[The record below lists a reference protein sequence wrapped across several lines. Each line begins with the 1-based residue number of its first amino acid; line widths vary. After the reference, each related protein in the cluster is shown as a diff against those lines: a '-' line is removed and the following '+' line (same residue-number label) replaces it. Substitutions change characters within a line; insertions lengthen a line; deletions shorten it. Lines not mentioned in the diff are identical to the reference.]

1 MKRFIV
7 FLFMAALLFPAIEA
21 SAQSMQVSQEQIKSQ
36 KKAVR
41 KAQREQRQKV
51 RQEKAEAAFQVAVQA
66 LKDKDWAMQ
75 ASTVFTNN
83 GTAIPVSDNTNFIL
97 FKNNT
102 VYLQLAFSNMGGPNG
117 LGGITLQGFPS
128 NVQFNTD
135 KNGNIT
141 YSFVVMGSV
150 LNAQVVIYMNNG
162 SNYANASVYSL
173 MSTSS
178 LTFTGAILPSGQANI
193 FQSGFTY

>member
-7 FLFMAALLFPAIEA
+7 FLFMAALLFPAMEA

-41 KAQREQRQKV
+41 QAQREQRRKM

-150 LNAQVVIYMNNG
+150 LNAQVIIYMNNG

-178 LTFTGAILPSGQANI
+178 LTFTGAIVPSGQANI

>member
-1 MKRFIV
+1 
-7 FLFMAALLFPAIEA
+7 MAALLFPAIEA
-21 SAQSMQVSQEQIKSQ
+21 SAQSMQVSQEQMKSQ

-41 KAQREQRQKV
+41 KAQREQRQKM

>member
-128 NVQFNTD
+128 NVQLNTD

-150 LNAQVVIYMNNG
+150 LNAQVIIYMNNG